1 MGPYR
6 KFRLSSFDLSG
17 QPSPQSWRRQSGI
30 APSDWLRAAGQG
42 NMSDMRAFRS
52 ILVSITHSP
61 VGRRAV
67 RRMIPALMILALA
80 SSAWAQAP
88 QDTPRDLTAIKA
100 DLEQIK
106 ADLAAVKSQ
115 LGQLLRL
122 LSQRPAEGRIATS
135 GPVRTSVA
143 DAPMLGRADAPV
155 TLVEFSDY
163 QCPFCQRFFA
173 TTLSAIKK
181 DYIDTGK
188 VRYVFRDFP
197 LDQLH
202 PQARKA
208 AEAAHCAGELGKY
221 WEMHD
226 VLFQNQ
232 RALAPPQLAEYARTV
247 GVDGAKFD
255 ECLSSGRHAARVER
269 GLADGAA
276 VGVQGTPTF
285 VVGKTTAGDLVE
297 GTPIRGAQPLETF
310 RRIIDQ
316 TLAEQ

>member
-1 MGPYR
+1 
-6 KFRLSSFDLSG
+6 
-17 QPSPQSWRRQSGI
+17 
-30 APSDWLRAAGQG
+30 
-42 NMSDMRAFRS
+42 
-52 ILVSITHSP
+52 
-61 VGRRAV
+61 V
-67 RRMIPALMILALA
+67 RRMLLPALMTLALA
-80 SSAWAQAP
+80 SSAWAQTP
-88 QDTPRDLTAIKA
+88 QDAPRDPTAIKA
-100 DLEQIK
+100 DLERIK
-106 ADLAAVKSQ
+106 ADLEAVKSQ

-122 LSQRPAEGRIATS
+122 LSQRPVQGGIATS
-135 GPVRTSVA
+135 GSVRTSVA
-143 DAPMLGRADAPV
+143 AAPVLGRADAPV

-173 TTLSAIKK
+173 TTLLTLKK
-181 DYIDTGK
+181 DYVDTGK

-197 LDQLH
+197 LEQLH

-208 AEAAHCAGELGKY
+208 AEAAHCAGEHGKY

-232 RALAPPQLAEYARTV
+232 RALAPPQLGEHARSV
-247 GVDGAKFD
+247 GVDGAKF
-255 ECLSSGRHAARVER
+255 EACLASGRYATRVER

-276 VGVQGTPTF
+276 VGVQGTPSF
-285 VVGKTTAGDLVE
+285 VVGKTKPGDIVE

>member
-1 MGPYR
+1 METR
-6 KFRLSSFDLSG
+6 
-17 QPSPQSWRRQSGI
+17 
-30 APSDWLRAAGQG
+30 
-42 NMSDMRAFRS
+42 
-52 ILVSITHSP
+52 T
-61 VGRRAV
+61 V
-67 RRMIPALMILALA
+67 RRMLLPALMILALA
-80 SSAWAQAP
+80 SSASAQAP

-115 LGQLLRL
+115 LGQLMRL
-122 LSQRPAEGRIATS
+122 LSQRPVQGGAATS

-181 DYIDTGK
+181 QYVDTGT

-197 LDQLH
+197 LDQMH

-232 RALAPPQLAEYARTV
+232 KALAPPQLAEHARTV

-255 ECLSSGRHAARVER
+255 ECLSSGRHAARVTR
-269 GLADGAA
+269 GLTDGAA
-276 VGVQGTPTF
+276 LGVQGTPTF
-285 VVGKTTAGDLVE
+285 VVGKTKPGDVVE